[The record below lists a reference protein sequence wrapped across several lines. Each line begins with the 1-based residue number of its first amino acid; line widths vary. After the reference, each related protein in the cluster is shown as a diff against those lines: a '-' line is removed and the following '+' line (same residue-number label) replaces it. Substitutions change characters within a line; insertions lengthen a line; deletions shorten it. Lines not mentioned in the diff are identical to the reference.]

1 MAKLRHLALATDDP
15 DATAAFYEDVFEF
28 TRLRSANGKWG
39 YGHILTDGV
48 INLAVLRFTTDQAA
62 GVEKGTSF
70 AGLHHIGFEVDDIDD
85 AAKRVEAAG
94 GITRDDISDALGI
107 PHDGSVRGEF
117 KYEGPNGVVFDL
129 GEPGFWQL
137 TPPSR

>member
-1 MAKLRHLALATDDP
+1 MAKLRHLALATNDP
-15 DATAAFYEDVFEF
+15 DATAAFYEDAFEF
-28 TRLRSANGKWG
+28 TRVRSTKGKWG

-48 INLAVLRFTTDQAA
+48 INLAVLRFTTDEAA
-62 GVEKGTSF
+62 GVEKGASY
-70 AGLHHIGFEVDDIDD
+70 AGLHHIGFEVDDIDV

-94 GITRDDISDALGI
+94 GITREDISDALGI

-137 TPPSR
+137 SSPTR

>member
-1 MAKLRHLALATDDP
+1 MAKLRHLAVATDDP

-28 TRLRSANGKWG
+28 TRLRSTKGAWG

-48 INLAVLRFTTDQAA
+48 MNLAVLRFTTDAAA
-62 GVEKGTSF
+62 GIEKGTSF
-70 AGLHHIGFEVDDIDD
+70 TGLHHIGFEVDDIEAV
-85 AAKRVEAAG
+85 AARVESAG
-94 GITRDDISDALGI
+94 GVTRDDISDALGI

-117 KYEGPNGVVFDL
+117 KYEGPDRVVFDL

-137 TPPSR
+137 SLPSR